1 MANNTAIPP
10 DAILNPY
17 TPLAFMLPDVADQ
30 YQVMLY
36 VYVATFA
43 VSLIQRQTTIEL
55 TSYTYRLIRGIG
67 SCQFRKNTHFSA
79 ERDLTCLIPRIS
91 CQGQ

>member
-1 MANNTAIPP
+1 MANNTTIPP

-17 TPLAFMLPDVADQ
+17 TPLAFMPPDVADQ

-55 TSYTYRLIRGIG
+55 TSYIHRPIRGIG
-67 SCQFRKNTHFSA
+67 SCRFRKNTESSG
-79 ERDLTCLIPRIS
+79 EWDSTRLMPRIS
-91 CQGQ
+91 YQGQ